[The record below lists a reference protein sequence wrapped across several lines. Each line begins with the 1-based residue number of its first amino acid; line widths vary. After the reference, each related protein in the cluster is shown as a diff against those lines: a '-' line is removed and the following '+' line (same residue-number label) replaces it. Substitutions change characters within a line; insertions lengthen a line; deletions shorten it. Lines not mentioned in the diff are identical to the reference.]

1 MTGTDKASP
10 DEIALFREAV
20 RSVNRRHR
28 NYRQDRHVPE
38 PAARPVPCA
47 PEAPPGRGELRF
59 ERAPSQPG
67 VMLDTT
73 DGSQGETV
81 AFARG
86 GVRKNIVRKL
96 KRGEYRPAA
105 TLDLHGHSA
114 SQAERALSRFLP
126 RAFAAGQIAL
136 LVVHGKGLRSGQSG
150 GVLKTVTHRYL
161 KQQPAVQ
168 AFCSALPR
176 DGGSG
181 AVYVL
186 LRGARR
192 RP

>member
-1 MTGTDKASP
+1 MNATDKASA

-38 PAARPVPCA
+38 PAARAGPRA
-47 PEAPPGRGELRF
+47 PKAPPGRGESHF
-59 ERAPSQPG
+59 ERTPSRPG
-67 VMLDTT
+67 VLTDTT

-86 GVRKNIVRKL
+86 GVRKNTMRKL
-96 KRGEYRPAA
+96 KRGEYRPVAI
-105 TLDLHGHSA
+105 LDLHGHSA

-126 RAFAAGQIAL
+126 RAFAAGQTTL

-168 AFCSALPR
+168 AFCSALPK

-192 RP
+192 QP

>member
-1 MTGTDKASP
+1 MTATDKVSA

-28 NYRQDRHVPE
+28 NYRQDRHLPE

-47 PEAPPGRGELRF
+47 PKTPPGRGESRF
-59 ERAPSQPG
+59 ERAPSQSG

-86 GVRKNIVRKL
+86 GVRKNTVRKL

-114 SQAERALSRFLP
+114 SQAERALGRFLP
-126 RAFAAGQIAL
+126 RAFAAGHTAL

-186 LRGARR
+186 LRARR
-192 RP
+192 R

>member
-1 MTGTDKASP
+1 MTATDKVSA

-28 NYRQDRHVPE
+28 NYRQDRHIPE
-38 PAARPVPCA
+38 PAARPVPRV
-47 PEAPPGRGELRF
+47 PKAPPGRGESHF
-59 ERAPSQPG
+59 ERAPSRPG

-73 DGSQGETV
+73 DGSQGEAV
-81 AFARG
+81 AFARS
-86 GVRKNIVRKL
+86 GVRKNTVRKL

-114 SQAERALSRFLP
+114 AQAERALSRFLP
-126 RAFAAGQIAL
+126 GAFAAGQTAL

-150 GVLKTVTHRYL
+150 GVLKTLTHRCL

-176 DGGSG
+176 DGGTG
-181 AVYVL
+181 ALYVL
-186 LRGARR
+186 LRAGRR
-192 RP
+192 